1 MKQMYILDLCII
13 VMADEKKICL
23 RDRYDQD
30 SQPNVTYH
38 CGQRAGMIMYW
49 GRSSVKVKHGH
60 WEFIYKLRK

>member
-1 MKQMYILDLCII
+1 
-13 VMADEKKICL
+13 MADEKKICL

-49 GRSSVKVKHGH
+49 GRSSVKVKLGH